1 MAFSVIELKGGSLG
15 DTKLYSSGNNHKFVR
30 KSINFEIEREYGVVR
45 WLSQYKRLQSY
56 NSLFPNIFP
65 KVLNFGIEK
74 NCYFMDIEYF
84 EGYVNVSDYLLVET
98 DESKIAIL
106 VSNILDR
113 SELMYSHIR
122 FDSPKNAIQIY
133 NEEEIHKYLEK

>member
-1 MAFSVIELKGGSLG
+1 MMAFSVIELKGGSLG

-106 VSNILDR
+106 VSNILSVQEFHNDVIAHQALR
-113 SELMYSHIR
+113 NWG
-122 FDSPKNAIQIY
+122 P
-133 NEEEIHKYLEK
+133 